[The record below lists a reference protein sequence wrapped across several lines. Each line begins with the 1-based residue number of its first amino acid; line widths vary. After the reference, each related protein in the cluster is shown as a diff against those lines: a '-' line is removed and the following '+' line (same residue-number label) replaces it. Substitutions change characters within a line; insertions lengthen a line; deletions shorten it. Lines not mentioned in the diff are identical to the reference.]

1 MNIKFLEKSMLSVTI
16 LLIVSYGFYLCFIGG
31 YGSDE
36 DTLPMIYV
44 FERRLGDGIFVS
56 SRFTSY
62 PIPEIGI
69 GFLAYFFGSYAANS
83 VTFLFHLAGL
93 VLIFFSF
100 YKKFDIE
107 KFKIF
112 LILCLSNPVLFFEN
126 LEPMDYSWAF
136 LFFSIG
142 TFFYSRKV
150 LEIAILA
157 FGFAIGSR
165 LNFLIFVIPIIFFFD
180 IGNNVSIKRKI
191 TIFFSIFIIG
201 GLFYLPVWFD
211 NSFKL
216 DWITAARPLEQGF
229 FGLFARFALKSWDA
243 IGYLQF
249 FLILY
254 GLKNLNIFF
263 HKKDKPLIVLILL
276 IIFNLLLFLYIPA
289 ELSYLQPAIIFLY
302 LIIIKKF
309 KKSLLVSLI
318 ILNFIN
324 WSVNVQFLN
333 ITHKDNTM
341 CGPKHA
347 IDASIDLRFVSGAVY
362 KFLDSRKMIKCWIH
376 EEDERSKRILEG
388 KSIKIYN

>member
-1 MNIKFLEKSMLSVTI
+1 M
-16 LLIVSYGFYLCFIGG
+16 
-31 YGSDE
+31 
-36 DTLPMIYV
+36 
-44 FERRLGDGIFVS
+44 
-56 SRFTSY
+56 
-62 PIPEIGI
+62 
-69 GFLAYFFGSYAANS
+69 
-83 VTFLFHLAGL
+83 
-93 VLIFFSF
+93 
-100 YKKFDIE
+100 
-107 KFKIF
+107 
-112 LILCLSNPVLFFEN
+112 
-126 LEPMDYSWAF
+126 
-136 LFFSIG
+136 
-142 TFFYSRKV
+142 
-150 LEIAILA
+150 
-157 FGFAIGSR
+157 
-165 LNFLIFVIPIIFFFD
+165 IFVIPIIFFFD